1 MAIRKIAQMGEPVL
15 RRRAEPID
23 PRQISSPFI
32 QTLIDDMIETMHDA
46 DGAGL
51 AAPQVYE
58 SLQLCVIEVDQNPRY
73 PQFEPIPLTVLV
85 NPIVT
90 PLVGA
95 GVGSNQLSE
104 EDSFQMYEGCLS
116 VPGMRGLVSRPRK
129 VRVQALDRDGKSL
142 DFVWES
148 FRAVVVQHE
157 TDHLLGTLYVDR
169 ADPKT
174 LTFLREYERFVP
186 AAARIRDRG
195 KAVVGK

>member
-1 MAIRKIAQMGEPVL
+1 VAIRKIAQMGEPVL
-15 RRRAEPID
+15 RRRADLVD
-23 PRQISSPFI
+23 PKEIASSFI
-32 QTLIDDMIETMHDA
+32 QTLIEDMIETMHDA

-58 SLQLCVIEVDQNPRY
+58 SLQLCVIEVDKNPRY
-73 PQFEPIPLTVLV
+73 PQFEPIPLTVLI

-90 PLVGA
+90 PLVGTGA
-95 GVGSNQLSE
+95 GELSA

-116 VPGMRGLVSRPRK
+116 VPGMRGQVARPRK
-129 VRVQALDRDGKSL
+129 VRVQALDRAGKNL

-157 TDHLLGTLYVDR
+157 TDHLFGTLYVDR

-186 AAARIRDRG
+186 AATRIRDRG
-195 KAVVGK
+195 KAVVGQ

>member
-15 RRRAEPID
+15 RQQAAPID
-23 PRQISSPFI
+23 PTQIASTFM

-58 SLQLCVIEVDQNPRY
+58 SLQLCVIEVDKNPRY
-73 PQFEPIPLTVLV
+73 PQFEPIPLTVLI

-95 GVGSNQLSE
+95 SGVLSA

-116 VPGMRGLVSRPRK
+116 VPGMRGQVARPRK
-129 VRVQALDRDGKSL
+129 VRVQALDRAGNAL

-157 TDHLLGTLYVDR
+157 TDHLRGTLYVDR
-169 ADPKT
+169 ADPRRSLSCAST
-174 LTFLREYERFVP
+174 SGSCRQHCAFV
-186 AAARIRDRG
+186 IKG
-195 KAVVGK
+195 KQ

>member
-1 MAIRKIAQMGEPVL
+1 MAIRKIAQLGEPVL
-15 RRRAEPID
+15 RRRADLVD
-23 PRQISSPFI
+23 PNAIASPFI
-32 QTLIDDMIETMHDA
+32 QTLIEDMIETMHDA

-58 SLQLCVIEVDQNPRY
+58 SLQLCVIEVDKNPRY
-73 PQFEPIPLTVLV
+73 PQFEPIPLTVLI

-90 PLVGA
+90 PLVASGA
-95 GVGSNQLSE
+95 GGGELST

-116 VPGMRGLVSRPRK
+116 VPGMRGQVVRPRK
-129 VRVQALDRDGKSL
+129 VRVQALDRSGNTL

-174 LTFLREYERFVP
+174 LTFVREYERFVP
-186 AAARIRDRG
+186 AASRIRDQG

>member
-15 RRRAEPID
+15 RRTAVAIAPGEIGTR
-23 PRQISSPFI
+23 FI

-58 SLQLCVIEVDQNPRY
+58 SLQLCVIEVDANPRY
-73 PQFEPIPLTVLV
+73 PQFEPIPLTVLI
-85 NPIVT
+85 NPVVT
-90 PLVGA
+90 PLVGVG
-95 GVGSNQLSE
+95 GVLTAE
-104 EDSFQMYEGCLS
+104 ESFQMYEGCLS
-116 VPGMRGLVSRPRK
+116 VPGMRGQVARPRK
-129 VRVQALDRDGKSL
+129 VRVQALDREGGPL

-174 LTFLREYERFVP
+174 LTFLREYERNVP
-186 AAARIRDRG
+186 LASRIRDQG
-195 KAVVGK
+195 KAVVGS

>member
-1 MAIRKIAQMGEPVL
+1 MV
-15 RRRAEPID
+15 D
-23 PRQISSPFI
+23 PKEIGSSFI
-32 QTLIDDMIETMHDA
+32 QTLIEDMIETMHDA

-58 SLQLCVIEVDQNPRY
+58 SLQLCVIEVDKNPRY
-73 PQFEPIPLTVLV
+73 PQFEPIPLTVLI

-90 PLVGA
+90 PLVGTGA
-95 GVGSNQLSE
+95 GELSA

-116 VPGMRGLVSRPRK
+116 VPGMRGQVARPRK
-129 VRVQALDRDGKSL
+129 VRVQALDRAGKAL

-157 TDHLLGTLYVDR
+157 TDHLFGTLYVDR

-186 AAARIRDRG
+186 AATRIRDRG
-195 KAVVGK
+195 KAVVGQ

>member
-1 MAIRKIAQMGEPVL
+1 MTIRKIAQMGEPVL
-15 RRRAEPID
+15 RRRADLVD
-23 PRQISSPFI
+23 PNEIASPYI

-73 PQFEPIPLTVLV
+73 PQFESIPLTVLI

-90 PLVGA
+90 PLVDGGA
-95 GVGSNQLSE
+95 SGQLRA

-116 VPGMRGLVSRPRK
+116 VPGMRGQVVRPRQ
-129 VRVQALDRDGKSL
+129 VRVQALDRSGNAL

-157 TDHLLGTLYVDR
+157 TDHLQGTLYVDR

-174 LTFLREYERFVP
+174 LTFVREYERFVP
-186 AAARIRDRG
+186 AALRIRDRG

>member
-1 MAIRKIAQMGEPVL
+1 MGEPVL
-15 RRRAEPID
+15 RRRADLVD
-23 PRQISSPFI
+23 PKEIASPFI
-32 QTLIDDMIETMHDA
+32 QTLIEDMIETMHDA

-58 SLQLCVIEVDQNPRY
+58 SLSLCVIEVDQNPRY
-73 PQFEPIPLTVLV
+73 PQFEPIPLTVLI

-90 PLVGA
+90 PLVGV
-95 GVGSNQLSE
+95 GVGVDVELSP

-116 VPGMRGLVSRPRK
+116 VPGMRGQVVRPRK
-129 VRVQALDRDGKSL
+129 VRVEALDRSGNAL

-157 TDHLLGTLYVDR
+157 TDHLQGTLYVDR

-174 LTFLREYERFVP
+174 LTFVREYERFVP
-186 AAARIRDRG
+186 ADARIRDRG

>member
-1 MAIRKIAQMGEPVL
+1 MAVLPIVRMGNPVL
-15 RRRAEPID
+15 RTPAAPVPPEALAEPAT
-23 PRQISSPFI
+23 Q
-32 QTLIDDMIETMHDA
+32 QWIDDLIETMHDA

-73 PQFEPIPLTVLV
+73 PQFEPIPLTVLI

-90 PLVGA
+90 PLVGK
-95 GVGSNQLSE
+95 GGELSA

-116 VPGMRGLVSRPRK
+116 VPGMRGQVARPRK
-129 VRVQALDRDGKSL
+129 VRVEALDRQGKAL

-169 ADPKT
+169 VDPKT

-195 KAVVGK
+195 KAVVAK

>member
-1 MAIRKIAQMGEPVL
+1 VAIRKIAQMGEPVL
-15 RRRAEPID
+15 RRKADLVD
-23 PRQISSPFI
+23 PKEIASSFI

-73 PQFEPIPLTVLV
+73 PQFEPIPLTVLI
-85 NPIVT
+85 NPVVT
-90 PLVGA
+90 PLVASA
-95 GVGSNQLSE
+95 GGQLSA

-116 VPGMRGLVSRPRK
+116 VPGMRGQVVRPRK
-129 VRVQALDRDGKSL
+129 VRVQALDRQGEAL

-174 LTFLREYERFVP
+174 LTFLRAYERFVP
-186 AAARIRDRG
+186 AAARIRDQG

>member
-1 MAIRKIAQMGEPVL
+1 VAIRKIAQMGEPVL
-15 RRRAEPID
+15 RRKADLVD
-23 PRQISSPFI
+23 PSEIGSPFI

-73 PQFEPIPLTVLV
+73 PQFEPIPLTVLI

-90 PLVGA
+90 PLVDGA
-95 GVGSNQLSE
+95 RAKGELSVE
-104 EDSFQMYEGCLS
+104 ESFQMYEGCLS
-116 VPGMRGLVSRPRK
+116 VPGMRGLVTRPRR
-129 VRVQALDRDGKSL
+129 VRVQALDRSGNTL

-157 TDHLLGTLYVDR
+157 TDHLFGTLYVDR
-169 ADPKT
+169 ADPKS

-186 AAARIRDRG
+186 KEARIRDRG
-195 KAVVGK
+195 QAVVGK